1 MNFYKKALF
10 IFILVFF
17 GMIFVIK
24 FSLSSL
30 ENKILEISKSEK
42 FYNFIEQ
49 RFKFELNRLSEKEL
63 TVDEVEFYS
72 DRINKII
79 EKLQPVT
86 NKIEK

>member
-10 IFILVFF
+10 VFMLVFF
-17 GMIFVIK
+17 GLIFGIK

-30 ENKILEISKSEK
+30 ENRILEISKSER

-49 RFKFELNRLSEKEL
+49 RFRYELNRLSEKEL
-63 TVDEVEFYS
+63 TIEEAEFYS

-79 EKLQPVT
+79 KKLKPVT